1 MKATQYFLGLFSPGY
16 NMTSW
21 CPNFRPPWRVR
32 RSNLR
37 MKTSQA
43 GCWSPIVQYKYSIQR
58 DPGRRHCIVQS
69 GPGAIMWCN
78 LPVSPLVSILQ
89 LASVHSRS
97 WWCPFSTTCT
107 ASRTPL
113 PQQLSPHSIS
123 HLHVGDPRCGRDG
136 RAHTYTNT
144 SLTL

>member
-1 MKATQYFLGLFSPGY
+1 MVSQLSSSMA
-16 NMTSW
+16 
-21 CPNFRPPWRVR
+21 CP
-32 RSNLR
+32 
-37 MKTSQA
+37 Q
-43 GCWSPIVQYKYSIQR
+43 VQPQNENKPSGMLVPNSTMCSLYSISIPSIQR
-58 DPGRRHCIVQS
+58 EYNGILVTTIVQS

-89 LASVHSRS
+89 LAGVHSRS
-97 WWCPFSTTCT
+97 CWCPFSTTCT

-144 SLTL
+144 YLTLRGRSF